1 MQFSI
6 FALASLIA
14 LALASPIAMP
24 APAEGMPFFYRNLSP
39 LIPSKSISNKTLEIA
54 VREAIAG
61 DSDPVMTTSSGTV
74 VPFDSANVDLPVAN
88 AG

>member
-6 FALASLIA
+6 FAFASLIA

-24 APAEGMPFFYRNLSP
+24 APAEGMPFDRDISP
-39 LIPSKSISNKTLEIA
+39 RTFLTQLLEIA

-61 DSDPVMTTSSGTV
+61 DSAPAMTTSGGDV
-74 VPFDSANVDLPVAN
+74 VPFVTADVTLPLAA
-88 AG
+88 AGQ